1 MGDEKS
7 TTSSKPSK
15 PNSVLNFVMVTI
27 LIACIVSQ
35 MAVCVYNYHQFTT
48 LNERMGNLENKVD
61 ETLVDDIHRNA
72 SSNETILE
80 HSKAFRE
87 RRSVQKSAT
96 NLQSLA
102 KRVVVLEKR

>member
-15 PNSVLNFVMVTI
+15 PNSVLNFIMVTI
-27 LIACIVSQ
+27 LIACIVSL

-48 LNERMGNLENKVD
+48 LNERMGNLKNTVD
-61 ETLVDDIHRNA
+61 NIPKIA
-72 SSNETILE
+72 GSNETILD
-80 HSKAFRE
+80 HSKALRE

-102 KRVVVLEKR
+102 KRVVELEKR

>member
-1 MGDEKS
+1 MGDENS

-15 PNSVLNFVMVTI
+15 PNSVLNFVIVTI

-72 SSNETILE
+72 SSNETILD
-80 HSKAFRE
+80 HSKTLRE

>member
-15 PNSVLNFVMVTI
+15 PNSVLNFIMVTT

-48 LNERMGNLENKVD
+48 LNERMGNLENTVD
-61 ETLVDDIHRNA
+61 NIPKIA
-72 SSNETILE
+72 GSNETILD
-80 HSKAFRE
+80 HGKALRE

-102 KRVVVLEKR
+102 KRVVELEKR

>member
-27 LIACIVSQ
+27 LIACMACQ

-48 LNERMGNLENKVD
+48 LNERMGNLENA
-61 ETLVDDIHRNA
+61 VDDIPKIA
-72 SSNETILE
+72 SFNETILDQ
-80 HSKAFRE
+80 SKALRE

>member
-72 SSNETILE
+72 SSNETILD
-80 HSKAFRE
+80 HSKASRE

>member
-27 LIACIVSQ
+27 LIACMACQ
-35 MAVCVYNYHQFTT
+35 TAVCVYNYHQFTT
-48 LNERMGNLENKVD
+48 LNERMGNLENA
-61 ETLVDDIHRNA
+61 VDDIPKIA
-72 SSNETILE
+72 SFNETILDQ
-80 HSKAFRE
+80 SKALRE

>member
-15 PNSVLNFVMVTI
+15 SDSVLNFVMVTI

-35 MAVCVYNYHQFTT
+35 MAVYVCNYQQFTT

-61 ETLVDDIHRNA
+61 EP
-72 SSNETILE
+72 
-80 HSKAFRE
+80 
-87 RRSVQKSAT
+87 
-96 NLQSLA
+96 
-102 KRVVVLEKR
+102 

>member
-1 MGDEKS
+1 MGDENS

-15 PNSVLNFVMVTI
+15 PNSVLNFVIVTI

-72 SSNETILE
+72 SSNETILDY
-80 HSKAFRE
+80 SKALRE

>member
-15 PNSVLNFVMVTI
+15 PDSVLNFVMVTI

-35 MAVCVYNYHQFTT
+35 MAVCVYNYQQFTT

-72 SSNETILE
+72 SSNETILD
-80 HSKAFRE
+80 HARKKVRSKI
-87 RRSVQKSAT
+87 SHKSAK
-96 NLQSLA
+96 SG
-102 KRVVVLEKR
+102 

>member
-35 MAVCVYNYHQFTT
+35 MAACVYNYHQFTT
-48 LNERMGNLENKVD
+48 LNERMSNLENTV
-61 ETLVDDIHRNA
+61 EDIPKIA
-72 SSNETILE
+72 SSNETILD
-80 HSKAFRE
+80 HSKTLRE

-96 NLQSLA
+96 NLQVWLC
-102 KRVVVLEKR
+102 E

>member
-15 PNSVLNFVMVTI
+15 PDSVLNFVMVTI

-35 MAVCVYNYHQFTT
+35 MAVCVYNYQQFTT

-72 SSNETILE
+72 SSNETILD
-80 HSKAFRE
+80 HSKALRE